1 MQVFKR
7 KDLVKHLSS
16 HYGAND
22 LLYVFW
28 ISKDEMEAHYESAE
42 FTDKQFKDACE
53 SVDTESEEQSIS
65 DSIQEIL
72 AEHIDEQEA
81 INEENNRKANY
92 E

>member
-1 MQVFKR
+1 MQIFKR
-7 KDLVKHLSS
+7 KDLVKHLTS
-16 HYGAND
+16 HYQPND

-28 ISKDEMEAHYESAE
+28 ISKDEMKAHYESVE

-72 AEHIDEQEA
+72 LEHTNIE
-81 INEENNRKANY
+81 EENYRKSL
-92 E
+92 

>member
-1 MQVFKR
+1 MQIFKR

-72 AEHIDEQEA
+72 AEHIDENQNA
-81 INEENNRKANY
+81 DA
-92 E
+92 

>member
-1 MQVFKR
+1 MQIFKR
-7 KDLVKHLSS
+7 KELVKHLTS
-16 HYGAND
+16 HYQPND

-42 FTDKQFKDACE
+42 FTDKQFKEACE

-72 AEHIDEQEA
+72 LEHTNIE
-81 INEENNRKANY
+81 EENCRKSL
-92 E
+92 

>member
-1 MQVFKR
+1 MQIFKR
-7 KDLVKHLSS
+7 KDLVKHLTK
-16 HYGAND
+16 HYESDD

-28 ISKDEMEAHYESAE
+28 ISKGEMEAHYESAE

-65 DSIQEIL
+65 DTIQNLL
-72 AEHIDEQEA
+72 AQHIDEQEA

>member
-1 MQVFKR
+1 MQIFKR

-72 AEHIDEQEA
+72 AEHIKEEEDIE
-81 INEENNRKANY
+81 EENYRKSI
-92 E
+92 

>member
-1 MQVFKR
+1 MQIFKR

-22 LLYVFW
+22 LLYIFW
-28 ISKDEMEAHYESAE
+28 ISKGEMEAHYESAE

-72 AEHIDEQEA
+72 AEHIEEEKDIE
-81 INEENNRKANY
+81 EENYRKSI
-92 E
+92 

>member
-1 MQVFKR
+1 MQIFKR

-16 HYGAND
+16 HYQPND

-72 AEHIDEQEA
+72 LEHTNIE
-81 INEENNRKANY
+81 EENYRKSI
-92 E
+92 

>member
-72 AEHIDEQEA
+72 AEHIDENQNA
-81 INEENNRKANY
+81 DA
-92 E
+92 

>member
-1 MQVFKR
+1 MQIFKR
-7 KDLVKHLSS
+7 KDLVKHLTS
-16 HYGAND
+16 HYQPND

-42 FTDKQFKDACE
+42 FTDKQFKEACE

-72 AEHIDEQEA
+72 LEHTNIE
-81 INEENNRKANY
+81 EENCRKSL
-92 E
+92 

>member
-1 MQVFKR
+1 MQIFKR

-28 ISKDEMEAHYESAE
+28 IAKDEMEAHYESAE

-53 SVDTESEEQSIS
+53 SVDTESEEQTIS

-72 AEHIDEQEA
+72 AEHIDENQNA
-81 INEENNRKANY
+81 DA
-92 E
+92 

>member
-72 AEHIDEQEA
+72 AEHIKEEEDIE
-81 INEENNRKANY
+81 EENYRKSI
-92 E
+92 

>member
-1 MQVFKR
+1 MQIFKR

-72 AEHIDEQEA
+72 AEHIKEEEDIE
-81 INEENNRKANY
+81 EENNRKANY

>member
-42 FTDKQFKDACE
+42 FTDKQFKEACE
-53 SVDTESEEQSIS
+53 SIDTESEEQSIS

-72 AEHIDEQEA
+72 LEHTNIE
-81 INEENNRKANY
+81 EENYRKSL
-92 E
+92 